1 MKAIG
6 IKVNITDKELTL
18 HHLMPNTPELG
29 CMENIM
35 ALELLN
41 GLMDQF
47 IKVNG
52 RIVVKMEMESLLEW
66 TAQSTKDLG
75 KMENIMVKDSWVLQ
89 MEACI
94 EVHLNKVSSCLK
106 K

>member
-35 ALELLN
+35 ALALSN
-41 GLMDQF
+41 GLMVQF
-47 IKVNG
+47 TKVNG
-52 RIVVKMEMESLLEW
+52 KTAARTEMESLLVS
-66 TAQSTKDLG
+66 TALFTKDPG
-75 KMENIMVKDSWVLQ
+75 KTENTTAKDNWVHQ

-94 EVHLNKVSSCLK
+94 EARLNKVSSCLK